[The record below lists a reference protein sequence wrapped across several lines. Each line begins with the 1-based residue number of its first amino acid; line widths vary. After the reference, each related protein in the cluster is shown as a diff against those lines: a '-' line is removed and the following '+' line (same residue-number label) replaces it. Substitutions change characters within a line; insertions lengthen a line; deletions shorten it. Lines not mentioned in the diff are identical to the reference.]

1 MGNHKRVVSSIL
13 SRAWI
18 ICIGVGSLLLACEA
32 PERADNNPPAVTPL
46 FERVT
51 AAESGVEFNNKIEEN
66 FQNFFGVFNYVYNG
80 AGVAIGD
87 LNNDGLADLYFTGN
101 DVPNKLYLNQGDFLV
116 KDITTEAGLQEPAGW
131 DNGVVMAD
139 VNQDGWLDIY
149 VSRGGWKHTASER
162 RNLLFINNGDLTF
175 SERATEYGLADPGY
189 SLQASFFDMDNDNDL
204 DMYLTNRPEYFFLNY
219 RQVLAGKREANDLYR
234 DKLYR
239 NDDGKFTEVGLQA
252 GIVNNFAYGLGL
264 STTDV
269 NQDGFIDIFVANDY
283 LENDYL
289 YINQGDGTFQE
300 QIKDYTNHIPF
311 YSMGVDIVDINNDGL
326 EDIIQLDMLPADY
339 ERSKTTMASM
349 NVQLFDDLI
358 SNGFHHQY
366 MHNMLQLNQGNN
378 FFSEIGQLAGISKT
392 DWSWSCLG
400 SDFDNDGFRD
410 ILITNGFKRDIWD
423 KDAQK
428 KFAQFMTSSARREQ
442 SDEENAQYIINLF
455 QTNKIGN
462 YLFHNNQDL
471 SFTNKAREWGLSEV
485 SFSNGAALG
494 DLDNDGD
501 LDIIINNV
509 DGEAFIY
516 RNKAEELQRN
526 FLKIKLRGPSKNR
539 NGLGAKIKLIYG
551 DQMQYQDFKTV
562 RGYLSS
568 VEPVA
573 HFGLDSLQQIDEIEV
588 VWPDGKSNILTN
600 TSSNQTLVVDHQDAQ
615 LRKQK
620 DTPAKTFLNDITGQA
635 FVKPYKHQENE
646 FDDYRVQ
653 VLLPHKLSQ
662 LGPSLAVG
670 DVNGDELEDFFVGGA
685 HQQAGQIYLQKADL
699 QFEKLAPTAFE
710 QEQQLEDTGATFFD
724 ADGDGDLDLYV
735 VSGGNEFQPNSTFFQ
750 DRLYLNDGQGQF
762 QLSDRLP
769 EIRSSGSCVK
779 PFDFDGDGDLD
790 LFVGGRLIPFHYP
803 QAPRSF
809 LLENREGQFID
820 VTETLAPELTHIG
833 MVTDGLW
840 YDIEQDGQAELM
852 LVGEW
857 MPITVFQWRG
867 NQFEEV
873 SHGYSLDQTEGW
885 WNTIEMADLDQDGDQ
900 DFILGNLGL
909 NYKFK
914 ASAEKPFTIFADDF
928 DQNGTN
934 DIFLA
939 KYNEDRMVP
948 IRGKECSS
956 QQLPT
961 LNKKF
966 ATFKEFAK
974 ADIHQ
979 ILDGKTKRALH
990 YEAREFRSLI
1000 LENVEGKFNVKAL
1013 PTEAQFSTVNGI
1025 LFHDFDGD
1033 ATQDMLIAGNRFEA
1047 EVETTR
1053 ADSSPGAVFLGQ
1065 QQAMHWTKSP
1075 IAKSGFFVPYN
1086 VKVIQPI
1093 CLGKDGQVGILVGVN
1108 DGELRLY
1115 QAASSPPTG
1124 SKVQ

>member
-1 MGNHKRVVSSIL
+1 MRFHKRDISIIPQRYWIMGGLLMGVLFSCQTAEQVDTSVSI
-13 SRAWI
+13 
-18 ICIGVGSLLLACEA
+18 
-32 PERADNNPPAVTPL
+32 PL
-46 FERVT
+46 FERIE
-51 AAESGVEFNNKIEEN
+51 AQASGVDFNNRIEEN

-80 AGVAIGD
+80 AGVAVGD
-87 LNNDGLADLYFTGN
+87 INNDGLADLFFTGN
-101 DVPNKLYLNQGDFLV
+101 DVSNKLYLNQGDFQF
-116 KDITTEAGLQEPAGW
+116 KDITAAAGIGAPDGW

-149 VSRGGWKHTASER
+149 VARGGWKDTDAQR
-162 RNLLFINNGDLTF
+162 RNLLYINKGDLSF
-175 SERATEYGLADPGY
+175 SEQAVDYGLADIGY

-204 DMYLTNRPEYFFLNY
+204 DMYLTNRPEHFFLNY
-219 RQVLAGKREANDLYR
+219 RQVLAGKKHTNDLYR

-239 NDDGKFTEVGLQA
+239 NEGGQFTEIGLEA
-252 GIVNNFAYGLGL
+252 GIVDNFAYGLGL

-269 NQDGFIDIFVANDY
+269 NQDGFIDILVANDY

-300 QIKDYTNHIPF
+300 QIKQYTNHIPF
-311 YSMGVDIVDINNDGL
+311 YSMGMDVVDVNNDGL

-428 KFAQFMTSSARREQ
+428 KFAQFMTSPERREQ
-442 SDEENAQYIINLF
+442 SDEENAQHIINLF
-455 QTNKIGN
+455 QTNQISN

-471 SFTNKAREWGLSEV
+471 SFTNQAKEWGLDEK

-501 LDIIINNV
+501 LDIVINNV

-516 RNKAEELQRN
+516 RNRAENLN
-526 FLKIKLRGPSKNR
+526 HNYIKIKLQGPEHNR
-539 NGLGAKIKLIYG
+539 NGLGAKIKLTYG
-551 DQMQYQDFKTV
+551 EQVQYHDFKTV

-568 VEPVA
+568 MEPIV
-573 HFGLDSLQQIDEIEV
+573 HFGLGSVTNIDKIEV
-588 VWPDGKSNILTN
+588 IWPDGKCNVLTES
-600 TSSNQTLVVDHQDAQ
+600 SSNQTLVVSYQEALLKGKKEVGHEP
-615 LRKQK
+615 LL
-620 DTPAKTFLNDITGQA
+620 TDITERSLQ
-635 FVKPYKHQENE
+635 VPYKHQENQ
-646 FDDYRVQ
+646 FDDYRIQ

-662 LGPSLAVG
+662 LGPCMAVG
-670 DVNGDELEDFFVGGA
+670 DVNGDDLEDFFVGGA
-685 HQQAGQIYLQKADL
+685 HQQVGQIYIQTNEQ
-699 QFEKLAPTAFE
+699 QFKPMNTTAFDT
-710 QEQQLEDTGATFFD
+710 EQQLEDTGATFFD
-724 ADGDGDLDLYV
+724 ADNDGDLDLYV
-735 VSGGNEFQPNSTFFQ
+735 VSGGNEFQPNSHFFQ
-750 DRLYLNDGQGQF
+750 DRLYLNDGLGKF
-762 QLSDRLP
+762 QLSDQLP

-779 PFDFDGDGDLD
+779 PFDFDADGDLD

-803 QAPRSF
+803 QAPRSY
-809 LLENREGQFID
+809 LLENRAGQFVD
-820 VTETLAPELTHIG
+820 VTTEIAPDLAEVG
-833 MVTDGLW
+833 MVTDALW
-840 YDIEQDGQAELM
+840 HDLEQDGKAELM

-857 MPITVFQWRG
+857 MPITIFQWQGSQYKDETNR
-867 NQFEEV
+867 F
-873 SHGYSLDQTEGW
+873 SLDQTQGW

-928 DQNGTN
+928 DLNGTN

-939 KYNEDRMVP
+939 KYNDDRMVP

-956 QQLPT
+956 QQLPS

-966 ATFKEFAK
+966 DTFKEFAK

-979 ILDGKTKRALH
+979 ILDGKTKKALR
-990 YEAREFRSLI
+990 YEAKEFRSLI
-1000 LENVEGKFNVKAL
+1000 LENNAGNLTIKAL
-1013 PTEAQFSTVNGI
+1013 PIEAQFSTVNGI
-1025 LFHDFDGD
+1025 WVHDLNGD
-1033 ATQDMLIAGNRFEA
+1033 QTQDILIAGNRFEA

-1053 ADSSPGAVFLGQ
+1053 ADSSPGTLFL
-1065 QQAMHWTKSP
+1065 QAQESGNWTKSS
-1075 IAKSGFFVPYN
+1075 IAESGFFVPYN
-1086 VKVIQPI
+1086 VKMIRPIQ
-1093 CLGKDGQVGILVGVN
+1093 LGQDGPLGILVGVN
-1108 DGELRLY
+1108 DGELLLY
-1115 QAASSPPTG
+1115 QLDKPS
-1124 SKVQ
+1124 VQ

>member
-1 MGNHKRVVSSIL
+1 MGFHKRAVSIT
-13 SRAWI
+13 RQNNWI
-18 ICIGVGSLLLACEA
+18 ISGLLIGMLLSCETAEQIEA
-32 PERADNNPPAVTPL
+32 PPSHPL
-46 FERVT
+46 FQRID
-51 AAESGVEFNNKIEEN
+51 ASASGVDFNNRIEEN
-66 FQNFFGVFNYVYNG
+66 FRNFFGVFNYVYNG
-80 AGVAIGD
+80 AGVAVGD
-87 LNNDGLADLYFTGN
+87 INNDGLSDIFFTGN
-101 DVPNKLYLNQGDFLV
+101 DVPNKLYLNQGNFQF
-116 KDITTEAGLQEPAGW
+116 KDITATTGIGAPDGW

-149 VSRGGWKHTASER
+149 VSRGGWKNTDAQR
-162 RNLLFINNGDLTF
+162 RNLLYINNGDLSF
-175 SERATEYGLADPGY
+175 SEQAAAYGLADIGY

-204 DMYLTNRPEYFFLNY
+204 DIYLTNRPEHFFLNY
-219 RQVLAGKREANDLYR
+219 RQVLAGKRSGNDLYR

-239 NDDGKFTEVGLQA
+239 NDGGRFTEIGLQA

-269 NQDGFIDIFVANDY
+269 NQDGFIDIVVANDY

-289 YINQGDGTFQE
+289 YINQGDGTFKE
-300 QIKDYTNHIPF
+300 QIKEYTNHIPF
-311 YSMGVDIVDINNDGL
+311 YSMGMDVVDVNNDGL

-400 SDFDNDGFRD
+400 SDFDNDGYRD

-428 KFAQFMTSSARREQ
+428 KFAQFMTSPERREQ
-442 SDEENAQYIINLF
+442 SDEENAQHIINLF
-455 QTNKIGN
+455 QTNKISN
-462 YLFHNNQDL
+462 YLYHNNQDL
-471 SFTNKAREWGLSEV
+471 SFTNKAREWGLDEK

-501 LDIIINNV
+501 LDIVINNV

-516 RNKAEELQRN
+516 QNKAEDLQHN
-526 FLKIKLRGPSKNR
+526 YLKIKLQGPEQNR
-539 NGLGAKIKLIYG
+539 NGLGAKVKLTYG
-551 DQMQYQDFKTV
+551 EQVQYHDFKTV

-568 VEPVA
+568 MEPMV
-573 HFGLDSLQQIDEIEV
+573 HFGLGQVTSIDQIEV
-588 VWPDGKSNILTN
+588 IWPDGKSNLLTD
-600 TSSNQTLVVDHQDAQ
+600 SPANQTLVVSHSDA
-615 LRKQK
+615 LMSGDKELSSE
-620 DTPAKTFLNDITGQA
+620 PFLTDITKQS
-635 FVKPYKHQENE
+635 FEVPHRHQENS

-662 LGPSLAVG
+662 LGPCLAVG
-670 DVNGDELEDFFVGGA
+670 DVNADGLEDFYIGGP
-685 HQQAGQIYLQKADL
+685 HKQSGQIYLQKANQ
-699 QFEKLAPTAFE
+699 QFEPLVTTAFE
-710 QEQQLEDTGATFFD
+710 AEQQLEDTGATFFD
-724 ADGDGDLDLYV
+724 ADGDGALDLYV
-735 VSGGNEFQPNSTFFQ
+735 VSGGNEFQPNSRFFQ

-762 QLSDRLP
+762 QLSDQLP

-779 PFDFDGDGDLD
+779 PFDFDADGDLD

-803 QAPRSF
+803 QAPRSY
-809 LLENREGQFID
+809 LLENREGQFVD
-820 VTETLAPELTHIG
+820 VTEEIAPDLATIG
-833 MVTDGLW
+833 MVTDALW
-840 YDIEQDGQAELM
+840 HDLEQDGQAELM

-857 MPITVFQWRG
+857 MPITIFQWRG
-867 NQFEEV
+867 SQFENV
-873 SHGYSLDQTEGW
+873 SSSFALEETQGW

-914 ASAEKPFTIFADDF
+914 ASAEKPFTVFADDF

-939 KYNEDRMVP
+939 KYNDDRMVP

-979 ILDGKTKRALH
+979 ILDGKTKKALR
-990 YEAREFRSLI
+990 YDAREFRSII
-1000 LENVEGKFNVKAL
+1000 LENDAGKLTMKAL
-1013 PTEAQFSTVNGI
+1013 PIEAQFSTVNGA
-1025 LFHDFDGD
+1025 LVHDFNGD
-1033 ATQDMLIAGNRFEA
+1033 DIQDILIAGNRFES

-1053 ADSSPGAVFLGQ
+1053 ADSSPGALFLQ
-1065 QQAMHWTKSP
+1065 DQASGNWTKST
-1075 IAKSGFFVPYN
+1075 IAESGFFVPYN
-1086 VKVIQPI
+1086 VKKIRAIQ
-1093 CLGKDGQVGILVGVN
+1093 LGEDGVLGILVGVN
-1108 DGELRLY
+1108 DGELQLY
-1115 QAASSPPTG
+1115 KLNKPPL
-1124 SKVQ
+1124 Q

>member
-1 MGNHKRVVSSIL
+1 MGIHNRAVSISPQGYRIMGIL
-13 SRAWI
+13 I
-18 ICIGVGSLLLACEA
+18 LSLLLSCEKAEKPETVSSA
-32 PERADNNPPAVTPL
+32 PPL
-46 FERVT
+46 FERVK
-51 AAESGVEFNNKIEEN
+51 AEKSGVDFNNRIEEN

-87 LNNDGLADLYFTGN
+87 INNDGLADLYFTGN
-101 DVPNKLYLNQGDFLV
+101 DVPNKLYLNQGDFQFQ
-116 KDITTEAGLQEPAGW
+116 DITKAAGIGEPDGW

-149 VSRGGWKHTASER
+149 VSRGGWQHTDAQR

-175 SERATEYGLADPGY
+175 SEQASAYGLADIGY
-189 SLQASFFDMDNDNDL
+189 SLQAAFFDMDNDNDL
-204 DMYLTNRPEYFFLNY
+204 DMYLTNRPEHFFLNY
-219 RQVLAGKREANDLYR
+219 QQVLAGKAKANDLYR

-239 NDDGKFTEVGLQA
+239 NDGGQFTEIGQQA

-264 STTDV
+264 NTTDV

-300 QIKDYTNHIPF
+300 QIKQYTNHIPF
-311 YSMGVDIVDINNDGL
+311 YSMGMDIVDINNDGW

-366 MHNMLQLNQGNN
+366 MHNMLQLNQGSN

-392 DWSWSCLG
+392 DWSWACLG

-428 KFAQFMTSSARREQ
+428 KFAQFMTSPERRQQ
-442 SDEENAQYIINLF
+442 SDEENAQHIINLF
-455 QTNKIGN
+455 QTNKITN
-462 YLFHNNQDL
+462 YLYHNNQDL
-471 SFTNKAREWGLSEV
+471 SFTNKAKEWGLDET

-501 LDIIINNV
+501 LDIVINNV

-516 RNKAEELQRN
+516 RNKAEDLN
-526 FLKIKLRGPSKNR
+526 HNYLKIKLEGPEQNQ
-539 NGLGAKIKLIYG
+539 NGLGAKVRLSYG
-551 DQMQYQDFKTV
+551 EQVQFHDFKTV

-568 VEPVA
+568 VEPIL
-573 HFGLDSLQQIDEIEV
+573 HFGLGTINSIDKIEV
-588 VWPDGKSNILTN
+588 TWPDGKSSVLTN
-600 TSSNQTLVVDHQDAQ
+600 TPTNQTLIINYQDAT
-615 LRKQK
+615 LKK
-620 DTPAKTFLNDITGQA
+620 KNEASVEPLLADITDQA
-635 FVKPYKHQENE
+635 FEEPHKHQENE
-646 FDDYRVQ
+646 FDDYRIQ

-662 LGPSLAVG
+662 LGPCLTVG
-670 DVNGDELEDFFVGGA
+670 DVNGDGLEDFFVGGP
-685 HQQAGQIYLQKADL
+685 HKQTGQIYLQVENQ
-699 QFEKLAPTAFE
+699 QFEKLTSTAFD

-735 VSGGNEFQPNSTFFQ
+735 VSGGNEFQPNSRFFQ
-750 DRLYLNDGQGQF
+750 DRLYLNDGQGEF
-762 QLSDRLP
+762 ELSDRLP

-779 PFDFDGDGDLD
+779 AFDFDADGDLD
-790 LFVGGRLIPFHYP
+790 LFVGGRLIPFNYP
-803 QAPRSF
+803 QAPKSF

-820 VTETLAPELTHIG
+820 VTDNLAPDLAHIG
-833 MVTDGLW
+833 MVTDALW
-840 YDIEQDGQAELM
+840 YDLEQDGTAELM

-857 MPITVFQWRG
+857 MPITIFQWRG
-867 NQFEEV
+867 QQYEDVTSSF
-873 SHGYSLDQTEGW
+873 SLDQTQGW
-885 WNTIEMADLDQDGDQ
+885 WNTIEMADLDGDGDQ
-900 DFILGNLGL
+900 DFLLGNLGL

-914 ASAEKPFTIFADDF
+914 ASRDKPFTVFADDF
-928 DQNGTN
+928 DKNGTN

-939 KYNEDRMVP
+939 KINEDRMVP

-966 ATFKEFAK
+966 TTFKDFAK

-979 ILDGKTKRALH
+979 ILDGKTKRALR
-990 YEAREFRSLI
+990 YEAKEFTSII
-1000 LENVEGKFNVKAL
+1000 LENDEGELTIKPL

-1025 LFHDFDGD
+1025 LVHDLNGD
-1033 ATQDMLIAGNRFEA
+1033 NTQDLLVAGNRFEA

-1053 ADSSPGAVFLGQ
+1053 ADSSPGTIFLKAPG
-1065 QQAMHWTKSP
+1065 ATDWTKSP
-1075 IAKSGFFVPYN
+1075 ISESGFFVPYN
-1086 VKVIQPI
+1086 VKAIQKI
-1093 CLGKDGQVGILVGVN
+1093 GLGKEGQLGILVGVN
-1108 DGELRLY
+1108 DGALQLY
-1115 QAASSPPTG
+1115 LANNSPKASPLT
-1124 SKVQ
+1124 Q

>member
-1 MGNHKRVVSSIL
+1 MTVYKRASL
-13 SRAWI
+13 NRWQKFRI
-18 ICIGVGSLLLACEA
+18 ICVLALGLLLGCESGEKTEKILAA
-32 PERADNNPPAVTPL
+32 PPL
-46 FERVT
+46 FERIK
-51 AAESGVEFNNKIEEN
+51 AADSGISFNNRIEEN

-87 LNNDGLADLYFTGN
+87 INNDGLSDLFFTGN
-101 DVPNKLYLNQGDFLV
+101 DVPNKLYLNQGNFEF
-116 KDITTEAGLQEPAGW
+116 KDITEAAEIGDPDGW

-149 VSRGGWKHTASER
+149 VSRGGWKNTDAQR
-162 RNLLFINNGDLTF
+162 RNLLYINNGDLSF
-175 SERATEYGLADPGY
+175 SEQAADYGLADIGY

-204 DMYLTNRPEYFFLNY
+204 DLYLTNRPEHFFLNY
-219 RQVLAGKREANDLYR
+219 RQVLAGKNSANDLYR

-239 NDDGKFTEVGLQA
+239 NDGGRFTEIGLQA

-269 NQDGFIDIFVANDY
+269 NQDGFVDIVVANDY

-289 YINQGDGTFQE
+289 YINQGDGTFKE
-300 QIKDYTNHIPF
+300 QIKEYTNHIPF
-311 YSMGVDIVDINNDGL
+311 YSMGMDIVDINNDGL

-428 KFAQFMTSSARREQ
+428 KFAQFMTSPERREQ
-442 SDEENAQYIINLF
+442 TDEENAQHIINLF
-455 QTNKIGN
+455 QTNKIEN
-462 YLFHNNQDL
+462 YLYHNNQDL
-471 SFTNKAREWGLSEV
+471 TFTNKAATWGLDEV

-501 LDIIINNV
+501 LDIVINNV

-516 RNKAEELQRN
+516 RNKAEDLAHN
-526 FLKIKLRGPSKNR
+526 YLKIKLQGPKQNR
-539 NGLGAKIKLIYG
+539 NGLGAKVKLSYG
-551 DQMQYQDFKTV
+551 EQVQYHEFKTV

-568 VEPVA
+568 VEPIV
-573 HFGLDSLQQIDEIEV
+573 HFGLGSVVNIDKIEV
-588 VWPDGKSNILTN
+588 IWPDGKSNVLID
-600 TSSNQTLVVDHQDAQ
+600 SPSNQTLVVDY
-615 LRKQK
+615 QK
-620 DTPAKTFLNDITGQA
+620 ASQARTKEESAGTFLADITEQA
-635 FVKPYKHQENE
+635 FETPHQHQENE

-670 DVNGDELEDFFVGGA
+670 DVNGDGLEDFFIGGP
-685 HQQAGQIYLQKADL
+685 HKQVGQIYLQGTDQAFK
-699 QFEKLAPTAFE
+699 KLSTSAFNN
-710 QEQQLEDTGATFFD
+710 EQQLEDTGATFFD

-735 VSGGNEFQPNSTFFQ
+735 VSGGNEFQPNSRFFQ
-750 DRLYLNDGQGQF
+750 DRLYLNDGQAEF
-762 QLSDRLP
+762 QLSDLLP

-779 PFDFDGDGDLD
+779 PFDFDADGDLD

-803 QAPRSF
+803 QAPRSY
-809 LLENREGQFID
+809 LLENRAGQFVD
-820 VTETLAPELTHIG
+820 VTEEMAPDLAKIG
-833 MVTDGLW
+833 MVTDAQWHDL
-840 YDIEQDGQAELM
+840 EQDGKAELM

-857 MPITVFQWRG
+857 MPITIFQWRG
-867 NQFEEV
+867 NQYEEV
-873 SHGYSLDQTEGW
+873 SSSFSLDQTQGW
-885 WNTIEMADLDQDGDQ
+885 WNTIEMADLDGDGDQ
-900 DFILGNLGL
+900 DFVLGNLGL

-914 ASAEKPFTIFADDF
+914 ASADKPFTIFADDF

-939 KYNEDRMVP
+939 KYNDDRMVP

-979 ILDGKTKRALH
+979 ILDGKTKKALS
-990 YEAREFRSLI
+990 YEAREFRSVV
-1000 LENVEGKFNVKAL
+1000 LENNAGKLTIKAL
-1013 PTEAQFSTVNGI
+1013 PIEAQFSTVNGTVV
-1025 LFHDFDGD
+1025 HDFNGD
-1033 ATQDMLIAGNRFEA
+1033 DIQDILIAGNRFES

-1053 ADSSPGAVFLGQ
+1053 ADSSPGALFLQ
-1065 QQAMHWTKSP
+1065 DQASGNWTKST
-1075 IAKSGFFVPYN
+1075 IAESGFFVPYN
-1086 VKVIQPI
+1086 VKAIQKI
-1093 CLGKDGQVGILVGVN
+1093 SLGKGEQFGILVGVN

-1115 QAASSPPTG
+1115 GANRP
-1124 SKVQ
+1124 KVQ

>member
-1 MGNHKRVVSSIL
+1 MEFYNSVMLIL
-13 SRAWI
+13 PNI
-18 ICIGVGSLLLACEA
+18 KYILGSLLIGLLLSCGAPEPAEA
-32 PERADNNPPAVTPL
+32 PPTNPL
-46 FERVT
+46 FERIE
-51 AAESGVEFNNKIEEN
+51 ASASGVDFNNRIEEN

-87 LNNDGLADLYFTGN
+87 IDNDGLSDLFFTGN
-101 DVPNKLYLNQGDFLV
+101 DVPNKLYLNQGSFEF
-116 KDITTEAGLQEPAGW
+116 KDITEAAGIGDPDGW

-149 VSRGGWKHTASER
+149 VSRGGWKNTDAQR
-162 RNLLFINNGDLTF
+162 RNLLYINNGDLSF
-175 SERATEYGLADPGY
+175 SEQAAEYGLADIGY

-204 DMYLTNRPEYFFLNY
+204 DLYLTNRPEHFFLNY
-219 RQVLAGKREANDLYR
+219 RQVLAGKRSANDLYR

-239 NDDGKFTEVGLQA
+239 NDGGQFTEIGLQA
-252 GIVNNFAYGLGL
+252 GIVDNFAYGLGL
-264 STTDV
+264 STSDV
-269 NQDGFIDIFVANDY
+269 NQDGFIDIVVANDY

-289 YINQGDGTFQE
+289 YINQGDGTFKE
-300 QIKDYTNHIPF
+300 QIKEYTNHIPF
-311 YSMGVDIVDINNDGL
+311 YSMGMDVVDINNDGL

-349 NVQLFDDLI
+349 NVQLFDDLV

-392 DWSWSCLG
+392 DWSWTCLG
-400 SDFDNDGFRD
+400 SDFDNDGYRD

-428 KFAQFMTSSARREQ
+428 KFAQFMTSPERREQ
-442 SDEENAQYIINLF
+442 SDEENAQHIINLF
-455 QTNKIGN
+455 QTNKISN
-462 YLFHNNQDL
+462 YLYHNNQDL
-471 SFTNKAREWGLSEV
+471 SFTNKAREWGLDDK

-501 LDIIINNV
+501 LDIVINNV

-516 RNKAEELQRN
+516 QNKAEDLQHN
-526 FLKIKLRGPSKNR
+526 YLKIKLQGPEQNR
-539 NGLGAKIKLIYG
+539 NGLGAKIKLTYG
-551 DQMQYQDFKTV
+551 QQVQYHDFKTV

-568 VEPVA
+568 MEPMV
-573 HFGLDSLQQIDEIEV
+573 HFGLGTVTSVDEIEV
-588 VWPDGKSNILTN
+588 IWPDGKSNLLTDI
-600 TSSNQTLVVDHQDAQ
+600 SVNQTLVMNYGDASRSQ
-615 LRKQK
+615 QNKVSTEPL
-620 DTPAKTFLNDITGQA
+620 LSDITKQSFA
-635 FVKPYKHQENE
+635 VPHTHQENP

-662 LGPSLAVG
+662 LGPCLAVG
-670 DVNGDELEDFFVGGA
+670 DVNADGLEDFYIGGP
-685 HQQAGQIYLQKADL
+685 HKQVGQIYLQKANQ
-699 QFEKLAPTAFE
+699 QFEPLVTTAFE
-710 QEQQLEDTGATFFD
+710 EEQQLEDTGATFFD

-735 VSGGNEFQPNSTFFQ
+735 VSGGNEFQPNSHFFQ

-762 QLSDRLP
+762 QLSDQLP
-769 EIRSSGSCVK
+769 EIKSSGSCVK

-803 QAPRSF
+803 QAPRSY
-809 LLENREGQFID
+809 LLENRAGQFID
-820 VTETLAPELTHIG
+820 VTEEIAPDLAHLG
-833 MVTDGLW
+833 MVTDALW
-840 YDIEQDGQAELM
+840 HDLEQDGQAELM

-857 MPITVFQWRG
+857 MPITIFQWRG
-867 NQFEEV
+867 SQYEDVTSSFA
-873 SHGYSLDQTEGW
+873 LDQTEGW

-914 ASAEKPFTIFADDF
+914 ASAEKPFTVFADDF

-939 KYNEDRMVP
+939 KYNDDRMVP

-979 ILDGKTKRALH
+979 ILDGKTKKALR
-990 YEAREFRSLI
+990 YDAREFRSII
-1000 LENVEGKFNVKAL
+1000 LENNAGKLTMKAL
-1013 PTEAQFSTVNGI
+1013 PIEAQFSTVNGA
-1025 LFHDFDGD
+1025 LVHDFNGD
-1033 ATQDMLIAGNRFEA
+1033 DIQDILIAGNRFES

-1053 ADSSPGAVFLGQ
+1053 ADSSPGALFLQDQTSGN
-1065 QQAMHWTKSP
+1065 WTKSSM
-1075 IAKSGFFVPYN
+1075 AESGFFVPYN
-1086 VKVIQPI
+1086 VKMIRAIQ
-1093 CLGKDGQVGILVGVN
+1093 LGEGGVLGILVGVN
-1108 DGELRLY
+1108 DGELLLY
-1115 QAASSPPTG
+1115 QLNKPLL
-1124 SKVQ
+1124 Q